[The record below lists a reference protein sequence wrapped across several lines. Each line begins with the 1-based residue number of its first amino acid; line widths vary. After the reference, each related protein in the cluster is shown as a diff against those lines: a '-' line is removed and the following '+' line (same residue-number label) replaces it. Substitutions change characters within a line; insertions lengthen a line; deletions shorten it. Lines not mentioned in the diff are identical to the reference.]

1 MYVIAQCTGKGFIEK
16 SRKFTISGY
25 AGNVWELDDS
35 THAKVWAEEQER
47 FNEGQ
52 VVDKATAQAA
62 IKAATGDV
70 DKDGMAYSPLTRE
83 ESQRLRKE
91 HLGDES

>member
-1 MYVIAQCTGKGFIEK
+1 MYVIAQCTGKGFIKK

-35 THAKVWAEEQER
+35 TYAKQWAEEQER
-47 FNEGQ
+47 FSEGQ

-62 IKAATGDV
+62 INTATDAV
-70 DKDGMAYSPLTRE
+70 DEDGNPITPHQL
-83 ESQRLRKE
+83 
-91 HLGDES
+91 

>member
-1 MYVIAQCTGKGFIEK
+1 MYVIAKCTGKGFIEK

-35 THAKVWAEEQER
+35 VHAQRWAEEQER

-62 IKAATGDV
+62 INAAAGDV
-70 DKDGMAYSPLTRE
+70 DMDGNPITPHQL
-83 ESQRLRKE
+83 
-91 HLGDES
+91 

>member
-1 MYVIAQCTGKGFIEK
+1 MYVIAQCSGKGFIEK

-47 FNEGQ
+47 FNEAST
-52 VVDKATAQAA
+52 VDKATAQAA
-62 IKAATGDV
+62 INAATDDV
-70 DKDGMAYSPLTRE
+70 DMDGNPITPHQL
-83 ESQRLRKE
+83 
-91 HLGDES
+91 

>member
-1 MYVIAQCTGKGFIEK
+1 MYVIAQCSGKGFIEK

-25 AGNVWELDDS
+25 AGNIWELDDS

-47 FNEGQ
+47 FNDAK

-62 IKAATGDV
+62 INAATDDV
-70 DKDGMAYSPLTRE
+70 DLE
-83 ESQRLRKE
+83 
-91 HLGDES
+91 GDPQTPHQL

>member
-1 MYVIAQCTGKGFIEK
+1 MYVIAECSGKGFIEK

-25 AGNVWELDDS
+25 AGDVWELDDS
-35 THAKVWAEEQER
+35 AHAKQWAEEQER

-62 IKAATGDV
+62 INAATDAV
-70 DKDGMAYSPLTRE
+70 DIDGNPQTPHQL
-83 ESQRLRKE
+83 
-91 HLGDES
+91 

>member
-16 SRKFTISGY
+16 SRKYTISGY

-47 FNEGQ
+47 FNEAST
-52 VVDKATAQAA
+52 VDKATAQAA
-62 IKAATGDV
+62 INAATDDV
-70 DKDGMAYSPLTRE
+70 DIDGNPITPHQL
-83 ESQRLRKE
+83 
-91 HLGDES
+91 

>member
-47 FNEGQ
+47 FNEAST
-52 VVDKATAQAA
+52 VDKATAQAA
-62 IKAATGDV
+62 INAATDPV
-70 DKDGMAYSPLTRE
+70 DMDGNPITPHQL
-83 ESQRLRKE
+83 
-91 HLGDES
+91 

>member
-16 SRKFTISGY
+16 SRKYTISGY

-47 FNEGQ
+47 FNEAST
-52 VVDKATAQAA
+52 VDKATAQTA
-62 IKAATGDV
+62 INDATDPV
-70 DKDGMAYSPLTRE
+70 DMDGNPITPHQL
-83 ESQRLRKE
+83 
-91 HLGDES
+91 

>member
-25 AGNVWELDDS
+25 GNVWELDDS
-35 THAKVWAEEQER
+35 VHAQRWAEEQER

-52 VVDKATAQAA
+52 VVDKATAQAV
-62 IKAATGDV
+62 INAATGDV
-70 DKDGMAYSPLTRE
+70 DMHGNPITPHQL
-83 ESQRLRKE
+83 
-91 HLGDES
+91 

>member
-16 SRKFTISGY
+16 SRKYTISGY

-47 FNEGQ
+47 FNEAST
-52 VVDKATAQAA
+52 VDKATAQAT
-62 IKAATGDV
+62 INAATDAL
-70 DKDGMAYSPLTRE
+70 DPDGNPQTPHQL
-83 ESQRLRKE
+83 
-91 HLGDES
+91 